1 LNAHDW
7 LAVTERTITI
17 MLLMNND
24 RNQEHYAV
32 RALLAV
38 KVSAHNGR
46 HYRHRDQQRRNRYHN
61 QE

>member
-1 LNAHDW
+1 
-7 LAVTERTITI
+7 
-17 MLLMNND
+17 MNIE
-24 RNQEHYAV
+24 RNQEDYAV

-46 HYRHRDQQRRNRYHN
+46 HYCHRDQQRRNRYRN